1 MTKIIEL
8 KNLITKKENSEIE
21 KILTDGL
28 DQSLVEFY
36 AFANYYRRPLSM
48 MPHFGKN

>member
-28 DQSLVEFY
+28 DQSLVCRVLCVRKLLPLPTFY
-36 AFANYYRRPLSM
+36 EATL
-48 MPHFGKN
+48 